1 VITVEVW
8 LDPDVR
14 VGTMHVHQGR
24 GAESLTF
31 TYDPGYLAREGAY
44 ALEPGL
50 PLRSG
55 GFHSAGRLFGAF
67 ADSAP
72 DRWGRTLVRR
82 TLAEAAREAGE
93 TPRQPGESDFLLGVR
108 DDLRQGALRYRLP
121 TDPPGSFRAGAQD
134 GGPVLTELGTLLS
147 LADKVLS
154 DEADLGEL
162 RRLVGAGSSLGGAR
176 PKAHVRLPGGAV
188 GIAKFPADRHDD
200 WNVMAWEKVALD
212 LAAAAQVVV
221 PPSRLVAVG
230 GRDVLVVER
239 FDRRGADRL
248 GYVSAMT
255 MLEATDGDRAT
266 YLDIAEVV
274 EQVSPR
280 AREDLHQLWRRV
292 VLGALINNT
301 DDHLRNHGF
310 LREGDGWVLSPAFD
324 LNPTPFAGPFAT
336 DVADPGDGG
345 SIEAALDVAEYFRLG
360 AADAA
365 RILDEVRAAAS
376 GWDRAAASYG
386 IGERERARM
395 ATAFTSPDQR

>member
-1 VITVEVW
+1 
-8 LDPDVR
+8 
-14 VGTMHVHQGR
+14 M
-24 GAESLTF
+24 
-31 TYDPGYLAREGAY
+31 
-44 ALEPGL
+44 
-50 PLRSG
+50 
-55 GFHSAGRLFGAF
+55 
-67 ADSAP
+67 
-72 DRWGRTLVRR
+72 
-82 TLAEAAREAGE
+82 
-93 TPRQPGESDFLLGVR
+93 
-108 DDLRQGALRYRLP
+108 
-121 TDPPGSFRAGAQD
+121 
-134 GGPVLTELGTLLS
+134 
-147 LADKVLS
+147 
-154 DEADLGEL
+154 
-162 RRLVGAGSSLGGAR
+162 
-176 PKAHVRLPGGAV
+176 
-188 GIAKFPADRHDD
+188 
-200 WNVMAWEKVALD
+200 
-212 LAAAAQVVV
+212 
-221 PPSRLVAVG
+221 
-230 GRDVLVVER
+230 LVVER